1 MRPNKIK
8 RQGRRR
14 PHHFRFR
21 PKGFSDPL
29 NGPIFRKLFD
39 LLGVPREQRRQTYNH
54 LALAMVVLFTFG
66 FGVSSLISGGIGA
79 GIGGLVGGLA
89 IGWVVI
95 TVFRFFR

>member
-1 MRPNKIK
+1 MRPNRQK
-8 RQGRRR
+8 RPRRR

-21 PKGFSDPL
+21 PRGFSDPL

-39 LLGVPREQRRQTYNH
+39 LFGVPREQRGQAYNH
-54 LALAMVVLFTFG
+54 LALAMLVLLTFG
-66 FGVSSLISGGIGA
+66 FGVSSMLSGGIGA

>member
-1 MRPNKIK
+1 MRPNRVK
-8 RQGRRR
+8 RPRRR
-14 PHHFRFR
+14 PHHFRFHPR
-21 PKGFSDPL
+21 GFSDPI
-29 NGPIFRKLFD
+29 NRPIFRKLLD
-39 LLGVPREQRRQTYNH
+39 LLGVPREQRRQAYNQ
-54 LALAMVVLFTFG
+54 LAIAMVVLLTFG